1 MTKETKIIMGILALG
16 GAYLVYR
23 YFKKPPP
30 TIGASTDAADT
41 KKNAKTA
48 SAAKDQYPL
57 KRGSRGALVGL
68 LQQALGGKKNLPKF
82 GVDNDFGSETEA
94 AVKKFLN
101 KTTIDGFDD
110 IVKIAGLNNLAYD
123 SNKKKFFTPQ
133 GGTTVK
139 VSDVLA
145 IKNK

>member
-1 MTKETKIIMGILALG
+1 MLMKMTKETKIIMGILALG

-30 TIGASTDAADT
+30 TIGGSTSAADT
-41 KKNAKTA
+41 KPKNKT
-48 SAAKDQYPL
+48 DDYPL
-57 KRGSRGALVGL
+57 KRGSKGAMVGL
-68 LQQALGGKKNLPKF
+68 LQQALGGKKTLPKF

-101 KTTIDGFDD
+101 KTTVDTFDE

-145 IKNK
+145 IKK